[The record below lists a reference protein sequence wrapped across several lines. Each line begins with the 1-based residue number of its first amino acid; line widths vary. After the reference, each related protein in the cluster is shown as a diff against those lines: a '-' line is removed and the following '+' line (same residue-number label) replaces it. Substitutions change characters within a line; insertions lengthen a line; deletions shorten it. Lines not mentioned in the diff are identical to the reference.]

1 MELMSQLEVAFEEN
15 YISETDFKNIES
27 LIAETARLISGLQKS
42 FTTEKINL

>member
-27 LIAETARLISGLQKS
+27 LITETARLISGLQKS